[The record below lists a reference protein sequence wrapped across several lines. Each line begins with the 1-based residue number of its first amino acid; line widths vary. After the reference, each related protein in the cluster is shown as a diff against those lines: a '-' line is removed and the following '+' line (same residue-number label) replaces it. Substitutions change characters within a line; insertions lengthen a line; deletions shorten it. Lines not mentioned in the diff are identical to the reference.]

1 MRARMYVFKRELIA
15 CVQEGKKT
23 TFSCVC
29 ARVHADVSEIGTRVR
44 MRVCACVCARVSAPA
59 QCSCWRTPAVVHD
72 GPRGIRSVG
81 QRHTL
86 CSRASHAANKPETAK
101 ASCGCTAAVPSRC
114 AGRAFPRPRSTKL
127 GSTIEI
133 TFLYAVCVHACLS
146 AYVCV
151 CVCARS
157 RARVMGVEARAPTN
171 RAAGLRVVRGRKT
184 PACFDL

>member
-59 QCSCWRTPAVVHD
+59 QCSCWRTPAVIHN

-81 QRHTL
+81 
-86 CSRASHAANKPETAK
+86 SRSSHAANKPETAK

-133 TFLYAVCVHACLS
+133 TFLYAVCVYACLS
-146 AYVCV
+146 AYVCA
-151 CVCARS
+151 CV
-157 RARVMGVEARAPTN
+157 RARVMWVEARAPTD

-184 PACFDL
+184 PAWLWF